1 MILLINILK
10 NIIKS
15 NEDSTG
21 SYRVGG
27 DIKET
32 GSPAAAVLGVTAE
45 EVLLSMTSNLCRR
58 TSLHEVSR
66 NPSPISFTD
75 VL

>member
-45 EVLLSMTSNLCRR
+45 EVLLSMTSF
-58 TSLHEVSR
+58 E
-66 NPSPISFTD
+66 
-75 VL
+75 